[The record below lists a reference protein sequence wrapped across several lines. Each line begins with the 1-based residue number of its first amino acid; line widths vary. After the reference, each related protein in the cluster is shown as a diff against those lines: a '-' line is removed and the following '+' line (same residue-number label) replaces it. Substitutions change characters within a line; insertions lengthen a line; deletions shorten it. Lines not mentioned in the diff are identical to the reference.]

1 MADASTL
8 VLWFTLAESPGLA
21 TRTEMLMLH
30 PVHWV
35 TDATWSGGGVVSSQ
49 SHFQLITTVVVSGP
63 SCERSSGGGSSLQF
77 HVQFQTMIF
86 GDVGAGSAVIPL
98 ELLPV
103 VLPLESAVEAGGG
116 DGTTGG
122 L

>member
-1 MADASTL
+1 
-8 VLWFTLAESPGLA
+8 
-21 TRTEMLMLH
+21 MLH